1 MVKPIR
7 DATIGFDSR
16 TDPGADDSSTRHG
29 SG

>member
-7 DATIGFDSR
+7 DMIGFDSR
-16 TDPGADDSSTRHG
+16 TDPGADDSSTNHG